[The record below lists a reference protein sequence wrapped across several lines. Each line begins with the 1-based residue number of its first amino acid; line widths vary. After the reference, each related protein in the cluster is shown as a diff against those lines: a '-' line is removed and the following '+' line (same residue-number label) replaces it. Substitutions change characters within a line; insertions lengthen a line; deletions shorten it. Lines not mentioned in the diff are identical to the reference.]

1 MGQRGPAVLTAA
13 VFLAPAVF
21 GAPPEHAD
29 LAELKSMSLKALLD
43 VRVVS
48 AARRE
53 QRAAES
59 PRSVSV
65 ITGREIRRRNYRT
78 VPEALNEMTGVLV
91 QETNYGGGSPFIRG
105 MVGNRIL
112 ILIDGARL
120 NSSVF
125 RLGPVQYLNT
135 IDVEQV
141 ERIEVVRG
149 PGSVLYGSDAL
160 GGVINVVTRSPA
172 IDEGTPPLRTRLRT
186 RFSSADRSGVGRL
199 GFQGRAGRFGF
210 LGGASLKQFG
220 DLRAGGGAGPQR
232 HSGYNETDGDLK
244 LAWEP
249 RERHRVEFAASKAR
263 LDDVSR
269 SDLLALGSN
278 LRYEWA
284 PQQRE
289 MLALRYSARKAA
301 PGIDSLQAT
310 VVHQRQFE
318 RLFTVASAAPDTGTR
333 AEDLVGSTGIL
344 VEMGSRLGERQRL
357 TYGFD
362 SYRERIASRRLQA
375 HLPSGTWAWQRGNYP
390 DGTHAGY
397 SAAYLQHE
405 SDWGGR
411 VQLTLGIRYSRDTID
426 SQQSDPRTGDIPLHS
441 VVDDWTKSAAV
452 SVRLGGG
459 LSLVGQAAEGFRAP
473 NVNDATIIGLTGA
486 RFEIPNAN
494 LKPEYVVNYE
504 TGVRWTHRGLA
515 AQLAAFRSAY
525 SNLIDRAEAAYLG
538 MDWLDVNQNGVR
550 EKTEPGIY
558 QRANIGRA
566 LVRGVEFEAEAELS
580 RHWSLRANTSW
591 IEGHDRVART
601 PLSRIPPVMGVAAVR
616 WTPRAGVWAEV
627 YSLAAGRQSRLSPG
641 DKTDHRIPPG
651 GTPGFATWNLRGGV
665 RVPAGGRLTLGLE
678 NLADKRYRWHGSGID
693 APGRNLVAGVEWIF

>member
-1 MGQRGPAVLTAA
+1 MGQRGPVVLTAA
-13 VFLAPAVF
+13 AYLVPALF
-21 GAPPEHAD
+21 GAPPERAD

-43 VRVVS
+43 VRVIS

-53 QRAAES
+53 QPAAES

-65 ITGREIRRRNYRT
+65 ITDREIRRRNYRT

-112 ILIDGARL
+112 ILIDGVRL

-135 IDVEQV
+135 VDIEQV

-172 IDEGTPPLRTRLRT
+172 IDDREPPLRTRLRA

-199 GFQGRAGRFGF
+199 GFQGHAGRFGF
-210 LGGASLKQFG
+210 AGGASLKQFG
-220 DLRAGGGAGPQR
+220 DLRAGAGAGPQL

-249 RERHRVEFAASKAR
+249 RENHRIEAAVSKAR

-269 SDLLALGSN
+269 PDLLALGSN

-301 PGIDSLQAT
+301 RGIESLQAA

-318 RLFTVASAAPDTGTR
+318 RLFTVATAAPDVGTR

-344 VEMGSRLGERQRL
+344 VEMGSRLSERQRL
-357 TYGFD
+357 TYGVD
-362 SYRERIASRRLQA
+362 CYRERVSSRRLQA
-375 HLPSGTWAWQRGNYP
+375 DLPTGVWAWQRGNYP
-390 DGTHAGY
+390 DGTRAGY

-405 SDWGGR
+405 SEWGDR
-411 VQLTLGIRYSRDTID
+411 LQVILGIRYSRDTID
-426 SQQSDPRTGDIPLHS
+426 SRQSDPRTGDIPLSS
-441 VVDDWTKSAAV
+441 VVDDWTKSAAA
-452 SVRLGGG
+452 SLRLVGG
-459 LSLVGQAAEGFRAP
+459 LSLVGQASEGFRAP

-494 LKPEYVVNYE
+494 LQPEYVVNYE
-504 TGVRWTHRGLA
+504 TGVRWVHRGLA
-515 AQLAAFRSAY
+515 AQVAAFRSSY
-525 SNLIDRAEAAYLG
+525 SNLIDRAEAVWLG
-538 MDWLDVNQNGVR
+538 LEWLDVNQNGIR

-566 LVRGVEFEAEAELS
+566 LVRGIEFETEAELN
-580 RHWSLRANTSW
+580 RHWSLRANLSW
-591 IEGHDRVART
+591 IEGHDRVADA

-616 WTPRAGVWAEV
+616 WTPRAGVWGEAYTV
-627 YSLAAGRQSRLSPG
+627 SAGRQDRLSPG
-641 DKTDHRIPPG
+641 DKTDHRISAT

-665 RVPAGGRLTLGLE
+665 RLPAGGRLTLGLE

-693 APGRNLVAGVEWIF
+693 AAGRNVVAGVEWIF